1 MLGSALLGGR
11 RLEGEVCPEAGA
23 DEKVALRTL
32 PALRTSLL
40 ELGTSP
46 LLEPCCPL
54 LVKVQLPGRC
64 PRSGQEPGLGVP
76 VLSCPVSKSPAL
88 PLTAVGPSLQL
99 PETVSSAAKRGLG
112 SADRGRTCGMSHT
125 VPGQTGLCDAD
136 LVGRQEQEFQN
147 NGVAEAWVQEVSS
160 SVFRSLMPH
169 PHPGI
174 PSSLPVYLNGRSRLL
189 GELETLP
196 SPAACVHT
204 RAPVSLSLPHPP
216 LGVQW
221 LKQGCTC

>member
-1 MLGSALLGGR
+1 MSPAALCWSRSSCLAGAQGVVRSQGWEFPFYPAPCPSPQLCHSLLWVPLSNFLKLFPQLQSVGLEVLTGGGR
-11 RLEGEVCPEAGA
+11 AVS
-23 DEKVALRTL
+23 RT
-32 PALRTSLL
+32 A
-40 ELGTSP
+40 
-46 LLEPCCPL
+46 
-54 LVKVQLPGRC
+54 
-64 PRSGQEPGLGVP
+64 
-76 VLSCPVSKSPAL
+76 
-88 PLTAVGPSLQL
+88 
-99 PETVSSAAKRGLG
+99 
-112 SADRGRTCGMSHT
+112 
-125 VPGQTGLCDAD
+125 PGQTGLCDAD

-147 NGVAEAWVQEVSS
+147 NGAAEAWVQEVSS

-174 PSSLPVYLNGRSRLL
+174 PSSLPVYMNGRSRLL

-196 SPAACVHT
+196 SPAAFVHT